1 MPLLLHPHLKRGLV
15 FDESDTDPADAVE
28 HLPRHHVNP
37 EEQAAKRQRVE
48 RVASQY
54 LRGRLPVIMTASLH
68 GPFDHGW
75 KNPWAEETRPKRKSR
90 TSGATR
96 HKAGISG
103 QAGVKRVER
112 EAKSRTGGAARRPPE
127 SSEAPRAAITGVD
140 DLQESHTLGA
150 APRFSRSPEASR
162 AADIGLEGHEESHTL
177 DASQHPPATAP
188 STREQDTSS
197 GAHFYSAGS
206 TRCVKSRSPMTNPFW
221 LRRPDPKGRS
231 DMRITTSSIVED
243 SPSLSRAKLPQPD
256 KRRTFQL
263 AQPNTA
269 LCHRTPQHST
279 RSVNDIRSSASASM
293 LISSPV
299 ETATSSANNDTG
311 LRVLHPQDTPA
322 ATTEPTPSTLGNAQL
337 QSAFTTMPSM
347 TPLAD
352 PGIVAAEP
360 PSKPKELHTNITTQE
375 EGQKRLSREIVQ
387 RSAEFL
393 VDLLESAPSSTTLS
407 KQTNEDDVRG
417 TKQASDSATL
427 PPRLQHNI
435 VASPAPNSSSGF
447 VYKKV
452 GTRKWTIN
460 NAPRSKPRVIHFNS
474 SPANKMDDR
483 REPSSQES
491 KKGDING
498 RGEVQV
504 AASEAHKEQQSMS
517 SAQSSRQSAMSTQAA
532 MLLAQL
538 EFQESTFPISSL
550 DSPRPWS
557 QPQEETPR
565 PAFLERSP
573 AITPLSVFIP
583 QREQGHAMTS
593 VLRGPVMSTQDLF
606 AAASP
611 FAMSTV
617 KKKPAAPERER
628 SNLRMSITSF
638 AGQDDDADDQPSKSP
653 ILCRSRIPLAEKNT
667 APSPRS
673 FGYDKG
679 PPHSQDSPMEHT
691 GRSFGSVELPELDL
705 GTSLDGYGSSGSFH
719 FAAGIL
725 GNFNDS

>member
-127 SSEAPRAAITGVD
+127 
-140 DLQESHTLGA
+140 
-150 APRFSRSPEASR
+150 FSRSPEASR

-197 GAHFYSAGS
+197 GAHFYSAG
-206 TRCVKSRSPMTNPFW
+206 
-221 LRRPDPKGRS
+221 
-231 DMRITTSSIVED
+231 
-243 SPSLSRAKLPQPD
+243 
-256 KRRTFQL
+256 
-263 AQPNTA
+263 
-269 LCHRTPQHST
+269 
-279 RSVNDIRSSASASM
+279 
-293 LISSPV
+293 
-299 ETATSSANNDTG
+299 
-311 LRVLHPQDTPA
+311 
-322 ATTEPTPSTLGNAQL
+322 
-337 QSAFTTMPSM
+337 
-347 TPLAD
+347 
-352 PGIVAAEP
+352 
-360 PSKPKELHTNITTQE
+360 
-375 EGQKRLSREIVQ
+375 
-387 RSAEFL
+387 
-393 VDLLESAPSSTTLS
+393 
-407 KQTNEDDVRG
+407 
-417 TKQASDSATL
+417 ATL